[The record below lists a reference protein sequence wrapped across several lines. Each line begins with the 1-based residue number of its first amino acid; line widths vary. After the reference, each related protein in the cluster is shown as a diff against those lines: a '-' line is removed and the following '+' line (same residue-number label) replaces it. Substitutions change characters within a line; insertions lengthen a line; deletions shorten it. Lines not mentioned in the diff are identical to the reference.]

1 MDALKPH
8 GLTLPVDFAAK
19 GSATLGG
26 NVSTNVGGVR
36 VLAYGPLRGYVLGLK
51 VVLADGTVVDSI
63 RGLYKNNAGFDLKQ
77 LFIASE
83 GTLGIVTEVLL
94 KAVSIPG
101 ERVTFLLAAPDL
113 SGLLHF
119 LKDLRLERVQLA
131 AVEFFNHACLEKV
144 MAHLRVA
151 SPFAKEA
158 PFYALIEAESFSTE
172 RDAELTERFVGASE
186 SGLIGEVL
194 LAQSPRQKREFWRY
208 REEITESLSPFKP
221 HKNDLSVPLAH
232 LSAFTDELTRELAAH
247 SPFTI
252 CLFGHLA
259 DGNVHVNLLK
269 PEDMNNAEFI
279 AKALALDEVIY
290 DIVFKHEGSVSA
302 EHGIGLGKKFGNDRT
317 FRPEE
322 LALLKKIKRTL
333 DPKNILNPGKI
344 FD

>member
-1 MDALKPH
+1 LH
-8 GLTLPVDFAAK
+8 
-19 GSATLGG
+19 
-26 NVSTNVGGVR
+26 
-36 VLAYGPLRGYVLGLK
+36 
-51 VVLADGTVVDSI
+51 
-63 RGLYKNNAGFDLKQ
+63 
-77 LFIASE
+77 
-83 GTLGIVTEVLL
+83 VT
-94 KAVSIPG
+94 
-101 ERVTFLLAAPDL
+101 
-113 SGLLHF
+113 
-119 LKDLRLERVQLA
+119 
-131 AVEFFNHACLEKV
+131 
-144 MAHLRVA
+144 
-151 SPFAKEA
+151 SPFAQAA
-158 PFYALIEAESFSTE
+158 PFYALIEAESFSAE
-172 RDAELTERFVGASE
+172 RDAELTERFMGASE

-232 LSAFTDELTRELAAH
+232 LSTFTDELTRELAAH